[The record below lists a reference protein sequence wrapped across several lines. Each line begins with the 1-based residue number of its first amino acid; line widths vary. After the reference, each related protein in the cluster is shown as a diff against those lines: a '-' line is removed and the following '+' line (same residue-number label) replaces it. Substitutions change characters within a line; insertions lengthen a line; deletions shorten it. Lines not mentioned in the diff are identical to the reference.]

1 MILEKNQETYPLFV
15 YFFKEPPGRDGD
27 ILYKQHPTFYN
38 LFNITYTYKRD
49 SVIPFLYGKVVP
61 KDTSPEELNDVL
73 QDTSNV
79 EWKPVPKEIPKS
91 ISNSDLSHK
100 TKGILW
106 MVSHCETDSRREE
119 YVKKLEGHLSTLK
132 IDILGKCGKDKLPD
146 SNVDGR
152 KLGKYTKQRMGRT
165 T

>member
-1 MILEKNQETYPLFV
+1 M
-15 YFFKEPPGRDGD
+15 YFNKEPPGKGHGTH
-27 ILYKQHPTFYN
+27 LKMHPAFYK
-38 LFNITYTYKRD
+38 LFSISYTYRRD
-49 SVIPFLYGKVVP
+49 SVIPNLYGKVIP
-61 KDTSPEELNDVL
+61 RDTPPEDLNDVL

-79 EWKPVPKEIPKS
+79 EWKPVPTKIPKS
-91 ISNSDLSHK
+91 ILNNDLSHK

-152 KLGKYTKQRMGRT
+152 KLGMHTK
-165 T
+165 